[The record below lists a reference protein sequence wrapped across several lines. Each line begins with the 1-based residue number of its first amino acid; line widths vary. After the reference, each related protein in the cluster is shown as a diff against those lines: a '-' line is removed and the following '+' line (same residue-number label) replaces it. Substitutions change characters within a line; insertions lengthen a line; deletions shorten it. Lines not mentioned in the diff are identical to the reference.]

1 MASDSPASAESNSAS
16 LPSPSADFTGL
27 WAKSSGGVV
36 SIRWRNVLAYVAA
49 FFAMQILVV
58 SVLSWLVDVPFSLLA
73 IATPLFGML
82 AYLVVVVELQ
92 RQRARHGEWR
102 FQLGLASWMV
112 LVTLFCLFAGLFA
125 HNNRQVQEWQATNKV
140 LEQKLKAVMG
150 EGVVA
155 MGNVDGRMITC
166 QVERTTFS
174 DDDLRE
180 LIRIASRDRARPC
193 ELTGMFLGKTKVT
206 SKGVEELASSGRLT
220 ILELPAIPLSTEA
233 IDALATCKRLNFLFL
248 DEKLLSSEQLAKL
261 KSALPRLKLN
271 GRAW

>member
-1 MASDSPASAESNSAS
+1 M
-16 LPSPSADFTGL
+16 
-27 WAKSSGGVV
+27 
-36 SIRWRNVLAYVAA
+36 LAYVAA
-49 FFAMQILVV
+49 FIALQVLVV
-58 SVLSWLVDVPFSLLA
+58 SVLTWLVDVPFTLLA
-73 IATPLFGML
+73 VATPLFGML

-112 LVTLFCLFAGLFA
+112 LVTLFCLFAGFIA
-125 HNNRQVQEWQATNKV
+125 HNNRQMQEWQATNKV
-140 LEQKLKAVMG
+140 LEQKLKAVIG
-150 EGVVA
+150 DGIVA

-193 ELTGMFLGKTKVT
+193 ELTGMFLGKTQVT
-206 SKGVEELASSGRLT
+206 SKGVEELASSGGLT
-220 ILELPAIPLSTEA
+220 ILELPAIPLSMEA
-233 IDALATCKRLNFLFL
+233 IDALAKCKKMNFLFL
-248 DEKLLSSEQLAKL
+248 DENLLSSEQIAKL